1 MQAIQI
7 MSALAQPTR
16 LEVYHLLV
24 EALPGGMAASEIAE
38 AVGMTRNGMS
48 AHFAI
53 LAAARLVSS
62 RKTGRNVIYKA
73 ETSPLKELTAF
84 LSRAVE
90 RGREGSGGSIEWS

>member
-7 MSALAQPTR
+7 MSALAQDTR
-16 LEVYHLLV
+16 LRVYRLLV
-24 EALPGGMAASEIAE
+24 DALPGGMSASDVAE

-53 LAAARLVSS
+53 LTAARLVSS
-62 RKTGRNVIYKA
+62 NKVGRNVFYKA
-73 ETSPLKELTAF
+73 ETASLKELTSF

-90 RGREGSGGSIEWS
+90 RDADG